1 MIMDV
6 CNGKH
11 FTACNLEMNCGV
23 TIKKKIYFDFQ
34 YLD

>member
-23 TIKKKIYFDFQ
+23 TIKKKYI
-34 YLD
+34 LTSSI